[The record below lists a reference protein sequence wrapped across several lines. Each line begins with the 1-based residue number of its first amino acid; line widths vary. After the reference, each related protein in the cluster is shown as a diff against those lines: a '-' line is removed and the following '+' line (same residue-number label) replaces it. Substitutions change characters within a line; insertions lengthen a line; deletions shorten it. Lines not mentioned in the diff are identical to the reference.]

1 MRLTSRKK
9 RSAIVVILFRDFA
22 FDVAIFLASYIIE
35 KRADFLGRQQ
45 HVAFFGGIDHSD
57 RRRYRPLPFGK
68 RSDRPQLAAA
78 ITLARKRKATAT
90 KLDRLSR
97 SVAVNGRS
105 ARSLEKELCC
115 SVAEIHNA
123 LDRTLP
129 TIDNE
134 LRARH
139 IALDLQRS

>member
-1 MRLTSRKK
+1 M
-9 RSAIVVILFRDFA
+9 A
-22 FDVAIFLASYIIE
+22 LA
-35 KRADFLGRQQ
+35 K
-45 HVAFFGGIDHSD
+45 
-57 RRRYRPLPFGK
+57 
-68 RSDRPQLAAA
+68 
-78 ITLARKRKATAT
+78 KRKATAT

-97 SVAVNGRS
+97 SVAVNSRS

-115 SVAEIHNA
+115 SVAEIYNA

-139 IALDLQRS
+139 IALDLQRSMS